1 MTDRQQDY
9 IDKMATER
17 GYVLP
22 YHRVMAGED
31 WDVLVA
37 ANTLVHE
44 AYLRPRLLD
53 RKTKELLFIL
63 SLVVMRASPE
73 HIQSH
78 IRVAV
83 EHGASRQEILEAI
96 EISLPEAGVVVFQY
110 GLEIWADYF
119 GVAGLAPSGADA
131 IIAPGEAAPDRA
143 PSSEASARS

>member
-1 MTDRQQDY
+1 MV
-9 IDKMATER
+9 AER

-22 YHRVMAGED
+22 YHRVMAAED
-31 WDVLVA
+31 WDVLIA
-37 ANTLVHE
+37 ANSLVHE

-63 SLVVMRASPE
+63 SLVVMRASRQ
-73 HIQSH
+73 HIESH

-96 EISLPEAGVVVFQY
+96 EIALPEAGVVVFQY

-119 GVAGLAPSGADA
+119 GIEGLRPSASVGTSGVG
-131 IIAPGEAAPDRA
+131 GEA
-143 PSSEASARS
+143 SSQT